1 MGGGRGG
8 YNQNF
13 INSFSNQTNFRFWYH
28 HVDIPLQLHLHC
40 QYQMCIFLVS
50 LMSDVHQRSNTSQVS
65 VNNSTGRFARQHCP
79 RKGFG
84 QAEQYPGII
93 CHPLRLHPERNRPV
107 GQQWQMLP
115 PSVPAGRPAASATIP
130 AERVLPAAVA
140 PLQTIPVV
148 A

>member
-1 MGGGRGG
+1 MH
-8 YNQNF
+8 F
-13 INSFSNQTNFRFWYH
+13 PCVT
-28 HVDIPLQLHLHC
+28 
-40 QYQMCIFLVS
+40 
-50 LMSDVHQRSNTSQVS
+50 DVHQRSNTSQVS

-84 QAEQYPGII
+84 QAERYPGII

-140 PLQTIPVV
+140 PSQTHERHETGEGERGLYQAIRE
-148 A
+148 AHGGDI